1 MKKIWH
7 LLNRDML
14 VPVSFIQLVV
24 VQLLIQLSG
33 TAAYKPDQFSG
44 HPLFFMYTARAL
56 VLTFFGK

>member
-1 MKKIWH
+1 
-7 LLNRDML
+7 ML

-56 VLTFFGK
+56 VLTFFGR